1 MFNNRRQIMVLYL
14 NGNIKI
20 WDLVIFK
27 IVKIFPYQ
35 QQKQQ
40 QQQQQQEQEK
50 RYGHHKIVI

>member
-1 MFNNRRQIMVLYL
+1 MVLYL

-35 QQKQQ
+35 QQSNNNNNNNR
-40 QQQQQQEQEK
+40 K
-50 RYGHHKIVI
+50 RDTVITKIVI